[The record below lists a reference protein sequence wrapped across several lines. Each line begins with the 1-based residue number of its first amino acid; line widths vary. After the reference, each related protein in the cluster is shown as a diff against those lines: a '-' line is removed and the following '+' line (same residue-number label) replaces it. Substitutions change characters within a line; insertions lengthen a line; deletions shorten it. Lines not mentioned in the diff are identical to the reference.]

1 MFDYRLGLATG
12 IDLPIP
18 EYQLCIHQP
27 TIKEISLMG
36 ETAFLTGVQFLCI
49 NKNMYTGGTEMD
61 MILDQITNF
70 ELFIQIMNEKQV
82 EADKKQAVK
91 DVLTLLFP
99 NYKVIITPRSLLLNL
114 GEVNVII
121 DEGNFEILQNLLQLM
136 FCLNKTD
143 QSTFNPGND
152 KAKEIAN
159 KLMKA
164 RKKVAQLKEA
174 EGGDGSMFGQY
185 LSILT
190 VGLGSMSL
198 KDCMDLTM
206 YQLYDLVERYTLYI
220 NWDIDI
226 RSRMAGAKNDKPVD
240 NWMKNI
246 H

>member
-18 EYQLCIHQP
+18 ELQICIHQP
-27 TIKEISLMG
+27 TVREISLMG
-36 ETAFLTGVQFLCI
+36 ETAFLTGIQLLSI
-49 NKNMYTGGTEMD
+49 NKSMYSGD
-61 MILDQITNF
+61 NILLNDVSNFQI
-70 ELFIQIMNEKQV
+70 FIQIMMEKQV
-82 EADKKQAVK
+82 EAEKKQAVK

-99 NYKVIITPRSLLLNL
+99 NCKVNFTPRSMLLNF

-121 DEGNFEILQNLLQLM
+121 DEGNFEILQNLLQMM

-143 QSTFNPGND
+143 QQTFNPGND

-164 RKKVAQLKEA
+164 RQKVAAQKEK
-174 EGGDGSMFGQY
+174 EGGGGSMFGQY

-190 VGLGSMSL
+190 VGIDSMSL

-206 YQLYDLVERYTLYI
+206 YQLYDLVERFTLYI

-226 RSRMAGAKNDKPVD
+226 RGRMAGAKNDKPID

>member
-18 EYQLCIHQP
+18 EFQVCIHQP

-36 ETAFLTGVQFLCI
+36 ETAFLTGVQLLCV
-49 NKNMYTGGTEMD
+49 NKTMYGGENMLLED
-61 MILDQITNF
+61 ISNFQI
-70 ELFIQIMNEKQV
+70 FIQIMMEKQI

-99 NYKVIITPRSLLLNL
+99 NAKINFTPRSMLLNF

-121 DEGNFEILQNLLQLM
+121 DEGNFEILQNLLQQM
-136 FCLNKTD
+136 FCLSKTD

-164 RKKVAQLKEA
+164 RKRVAELKEK
-174 EGGDGSMFGQY
+174 EQTGNGSMFGQY
-185 LSILT
+185 LSIIT
-190 VGLGSMSL
+190 IGTNSMTL
-198 KDCMDLTM
+198 KDAIELTM
-206 YQLYDLVERYTLYI
+206 YQLYDLVERYTLYV

-226 RSRMAGAKNDKPVD
+226 RGRMAGAKNDKPVD